1 MLFTREA
8 LNNARAV
15 TGHYPTVMI
24 LQTQL
29 PAIRQASLHLMCVD
43 PILPSSS
50 KFQLQFGA
58 SFCLSIE
65 TLASAPRCPRC
76 ALKLIERVLWYMFIC
91 GSYINRGTPCCEENQ
106 NSGRCK
112 CCDMPAPCKVDPV
125 THLTSSQ
132 SQTQQRSNQIKK
144 CAGCVYVCVY
154 SQGITTG
161 ITAE

>member
-8 LNNARAV
+8 LNNAWAV

-29 PAIRQASLHLMCVD
+29 PIIRQASLHLMCVD
-43 PILPSSS
+43 PIPPSSS

-58 SFCLSIE
+58 SFRLSIE
-65 TLASAPRCPRC
+65 TPASAPCCPRC

-91 GSYINRGTPCCEENQ
+91 RSYIDRGTPCCEENQ

-112 CCDMPAPCKVDPV
+112 CCVMPAPCKSGPGNPPNE
-125 THLTSSQ
+125 
-132 SQTQQRSNQIKK
+132 QTI
-144 CAGCVYVCVY
+144 
-154 SQGITTG
+154 
-161 ITAE
+161 